1 MRYFSLLC
9 CCSTRII
16 SKPKITTPL
25 LANIG
30 STSLPIITTIP
41 ETQRYF
47 YQAIALLLT
56 FDITK
61 PFAPSTRSPN
71 STPIASWS
79 SWAEERRCRE
89 TLASAQRL
97 EQIALSKRHRI
108 TFYMERTT
116 VADFVVD
123 DLVSPA
129 DVVRI
134 GPCLVVDD
142 HAQHPVVGAQIH
154 HQLRSDDVGIG
165 QDGNAVLGRTS
176 RHDRVV
182 GEVSRSRKVP
192 SAGLSVPTGVD
203 RALGSRIVSTGG
215 GREWIG
221 LHDGGIGR
229 VGFKSAHGLCIRREA
244 L

>member
-1 MRYFSLLC
+1 M
-9 CCSTRII
+9 
-16 SKPKITTPL
+16 
-25 LANIG
+25 
-30 STSLPIITTIP
+30 
-41 ETQRYF
+41 
-47 YQAIALLLT
+47 T

-61 PFAPSTRSPN
+61 PFARSTRSPN

-79 SWAEERRCRE
+79 GSAEERRCRE

-97 EQIALSKRHRI
+97 EQVALSKRHSI

-182 GEVSRSRKVP
+182 GEASRSRKVP

-203 RALGSRIVSTGG
+203 RALGSRIISTGG